1 MSEIPHHER
10 LHMRE
15 DFMAFLHDVND
26 RYFEDYIEGDV
37 HNFGTAKVEAD
48 EIISFAKRYDPQ
60 PIHTDPDVAK
70 LRPFG
75 GIIASGWHTV
85 GLMMRLYVEH
95 YLSNVASLV
104 SPGIDEL
111 RWHKPAR
118 PGDELSVRVT
128 VAKTAASKSKPDR
141 GVVTSLVEVYNQNAE
156 LVMSLTAVN
165 IIFKRKS
172 A

>member
-1 MSEIPHHER
+1 MTFVHN
-10 LHMRE
+10 
-15 DFMAFLHDVND
+15 AND
-26 RYFEDYIEGDV
+26 RYFEDYVEGDV
-37 HNFGTAKVEAD
+37 HNFGSVKVEMD

-70 LRPFG
+70 LRSFG

-111 RWHKPAR
+111 RWHKPVR
-118 PGDELSVRVT
+118 SGDRLSVRVT
-128 VAKTAASKSKPDR
+128 ISKAVASKSKPDR
-141 GVVTSLVEVYNQNAE
+141 GIVTSLVEVYNQDTE
-156 LVMSLTAVN
+156 LVMSLRVVN
-165 IIFKRKS
+165 IILKRNTT
-172 A
+172 